1 MRPPP
6 LLRRETPDSVIPESV
21 LTPPPPAK
29 NGQAFAA
36 SDLAN
41 DLESTSPR
49 HPITASAL
57 DVVGTTGFWPVGSN
71 HDIDIDDIGIDAIT
85 AALTDAITDTASAPE
100 EEQLLLA
107 TQQQQLQQA
116 IAGAALLLATQQQQQ
131 LQQAIAAGNL
141 LQQAIQQQQIRREL
155 EKIRREL
162 EKRLINAL
170 SLLDQARQ
178 GGAEEPPP
186 LSPPLSL
193 GVPVACRQAIYRQA
207 IIRKAN
213 AKPLKTKTAVRVR
226 PSKGR

>member
-116 IAGAALLLATQQQQQ
+116 IA
-131 LQQAIAAGNL
+131 AGNL

>member
-6 LLRRETPDSVIPESV
+6 LLRRETPDSAIPESV

-131 LQQAIAAGNL
+131 LQQAIAQGQQ
-141 LQQAIQQQQIRREL
+141 LQQAIVWFRLQQ
-155 EKIRREL
+155 IRREL

>member
-131 LQQAIAAGNL
+131 LQQAIAQGQQLDAVL
-141 LQQAIQQQQIRREL
+141 MYYQLQQ
-155 EKIRREL
+155 IRREL